1 MRNQLLKEFND
12 FKELPL
18 TKILKNQ
25 LKDNNDIGFTNF
37 KFNGPD
43 VIGICYSCKEIANIL
58 TVVRLFLEDAG
69 KNDAI
74 QKENISKMKKLIESI
89 STLNLVLIPYIFSVE
104 KFTNFKDKYT
114 PGFLARFGL
123 FITRNSSE
131 IKFVH
136 KIAALSK
143 ELVGEI
149 KNFGFLNADINDKSI
164 KLSLSADSPKDEAK
178 NDLDLFGKSTNI
190 SVKHKDTKEFFLFI
204 LHKANTF
211 DKNNIYGSFLKKLH
225 PDNSLREVIGNMLKN
240 VIDSAKLLRDILPFF
255 SNKIEEL
262 QQRLNQVMLRLKTDK
277 NLDWVQDE
285 ITKNIFWVFEMLV
298 STFIE
303 NKNTILEILNDT
315 RAAKERKDEDLMD
328 KNLTALRHFLV
339 EFSNSYAD
347 KKFGAS
353 EESNLHESLKFLRN
367 KILTELPRN
376 KDILK
381 IIGDYIQV
389 FLDNYD
395 NSEDAEGSGAN
406 VSFNAYESLGL
417 SSNTDDPDEIKN
429 KILYELVSEGILC
442 MTRFLMCFY

>member
-1 MRNQLLKEFND
+1 
-12 FKELPL
+12 
-18 TKILKNQ
+18 
-25 LKDNNDIGFTNF
+25 
-37 KFNGPD
+37 
-43 VIGICYSCKEIANIL
+43 
-58 TVVRLFLEDAG
+58 
-69 KNDAI
+69 
-74 QKENISKMKKLIESI
+74 
-89 STLNLVLIPYIFSVE
+89 
-104 KFTNFKDKYT
+104 
-114 PGFLARFGL
+114 
-123 FITRNSSE
+123 
-131 IKFVH
+131 
-136 KIAALSK
+136 
-143 ELVGEI
+143 
-149 KNFGFLNADINDKSI
+149 
-164 KLSLSADSPKDEAK
+164 
-178 NDLDLFGKSTNI
+178 
-190 SVKHKDTKEFFLFI
+190 
-204 LHKANTF
+204 
-211 DKNNIYGSFLKKLH
+211 
-225 PDNSLREVIGNMLKN
+225 MLKN

-285 ITKNIFWVFEMLV
+285 ITKNIFWVFEILV

-303 NKNTILEILNDT
+303 NENTILEILNDT
-315 RAAKERKDEDLMD
+315 RAAKEVFKKFLSTRLKEPIFSKTFEEIERKDEDLMD

>member
-25 LKDNNDIGFTNF
+25 LKDNNDIGFPNF

-58 TVVRLFLEDAG
+58 TFL
-69 KNDAI
+69 
-74 QKENISKMKKLIESI
+74 L
-89 STLNLVLIPYIFSVE
+89 E

-131 IKFVH
+131 IKFVY

-149 KNFGFLNADINDKSI
+149 KHFGFLNADINDKSI
-164 KLSLSADSPKDEAK
+164 KLSLSGYSLKDEEK
-178 NDLDLFGKSTNI
+178 TNWI
-190 SVKHKDTKEFFLFI
+190 YTKEFFLFI

-211 DKNNIYGSFLKKLH
+211 EKNNIYGSSHKRVL
-225 PDNSLREVIGNMLKN
+225 PDNGLREVIGNMLKN
-240 VIDSAKLLRDILPFF
+240 AIDSSEKLRDILPFL
-255 SNKIEEL
+255 SNNIEEL
-262 QQRLNQVMLRLKTDK
+262 QQRLNQLLLRLETDK

-328 KNLTALRHFLV
+328 KNLTALRNFLV

-353 EESNLHESLKFLRN
+353 EESNLHESVKFLRN

-376 KDILK
+376 KDISK
-381 IIGDYIQV
+381 IIGDCIQV
-389 FLDNYD
+389 FLDNFD
-395 NSEDAEGSGAN
+395 DSEDAEGSGAN
-406 VSFNAYESLGL
+406 VSFNDYGSLGI
-417 SSNTDDPDEIKN
+417 SSNTDDSDEIVK

-442 MTRFLMCFY
+442 ITRFLMCFC

>member
-1 MRNQLLKEFND
+1 MRFSKKQKFFLLAGLGTAVFCGITIVISIFIDRKMRNQLLKEFND

-25 LKDNNDIGFTNF
+25 LKDNNDIGFPNF
-37 KFNGPD
+37 IFNGPD

-58 TVVRLFLEDAG
+58 T
-69 KNDAI
+69 
-74 QKENISKMKKLIESI
+74 
-89 STLNLVLIPYIFSVE
+89 
-104 KFTNFKDKYT
+104 
-114 PGFLARFGL
+114 
-123 FITRNSSE
+123 
-131 IKFVH
+131 IKFVY

-149 KNFGFLNADINDKSI
+149 KHFGFLNADINDKSI
-164 KLSLSADSPKDEAK
+164 KLSLSGYSLKDGEK
-178 NDLDLFGKSTNI
+178 TNWI
-190 SVKHKDTKEFFLFI
+190 YTKEFFLFI

-211 DKNNIYGSFLKKLH
+211 EKNNIYGSSHKRVL
-225 PDNSLREVIGNMLKN
+225 PDNGLREVIGNMLKN
-240 VIDSAKLLRDILPFF
+240 AIDSSEKLRDILPFL
-255 SNKIEEL
+255 SNNIEEL
-262 QQRLNQVMLRLKTDK
+262 QQRLNQLLLRLETDK

-328 KNLTALRHFLV
+328 KNLTALRNFLV

-353 EESNLHESLKFLRN
+353 EESNLHESVKFLRN

-376 KDILK
+376 KDISK
-381 IIGDYIQV
+381 IIGDCIQV
-389 FLDNYD
+389 FLDNFD
-395 NSEDAEGSGAN
+395 DSEDAEGSGAN
-406 VSFNAYESLGL
+406 VSLNAHGSSRI
-417 SSNTDDPDEIKN
+417 SSNTDDSDEIVK

-442 MTRFLMCFY
+442 ITRFLMCFC